1 MTIETA
7 IARVDRLR
15 PNSVEDKDK
24 IAWLSSVDGLVHRE
38 IILAHEHGAELDS
51 FSGYDDG
58 TDRGTELLAPF
69 PYDELYIHWLCAQ
82 IDYVNMELDKY
93 NNDRALFNND
103 WETFGDAWRRT
114 HMPVQRNR
122 ELRI

>member
-7 IARVDRLR
+7 IGRVDRLR
-15 PNSVEDKDK
+15 PNSVMEKDK
-24 IAWLSSVDGLVHRE
+24 IKWLSACDGMVHRE
-38 IILAHEHGAELDS
+38 ILMAHVHDPEDEEFD
-51 FSGYDDG
+51 GYDDD
-58 TDRGTELLAPF
+58 TDRSTEMLVPF
-69 PYDELYIHWLCAQ
+69 PYDEIYIHWLCAQ

-103 WETFGDAWRRT
+103 WDTFGDAWRRG
-114 HMPVQRNR
+114 HMPIQRNR